1 MIKSYFQLVRFPGV
15 FTAFSNILIGYF
27 FLLQYSSETYPFP
40 FLLITTGM
48 LFSAGMLFNDYF
60 DLNADKKERPTRPL
74 PSGKISKQNT
84 LFLGISLLIIGNI
97 FSIFSGY
104 YSLILSLIMT
114 VLILFYNYKAKSYY
128 LIGIFCLAL
137 IRFLN
142 VFLGFST
149 VQPSLEIIQFS
160 IPIAIFVSGI
170 SIIAKNEI
178 NSIKIKPFILNKILN
193 IITIFYVFTL
203 IINYLQMF
211 SLFWL
216 SLFSLLSLNL
226 KMKNKNFNQDIQKK
240 ITLQLLS
247 IILLDA
253 TLVSIFS
260 SFYHALVVSLLIIPA
275 YVITRKLYLT

>member
-1 MIKSYFQLVRFPGV
+1 MIKNYFQLVRFPGV

-27 FLLQYSSETYPFP
+27 FILQSSSETYPFP

-48 LFSAGMLFNDYF
+48 FFSAGMIFNDYF
-60 DLNADKKERPTRPL
+60 DLDTDKKNRPNRPL
-74 PSGKISKQNT
+74 PSSKISKQNA
-84 LFLGISLLIIGNI
+84 LLLGISLLIIGNI

-104 YSLILSLIMT
+104 YSLILSLMMT
-114 VLILFYNYKAKSYY
+114 ALILFYNCKAKSYY
-128 LIGIFCLAL
+128 FIGIFCLAL

-142 VFLGFST
+142 VFLGFSI

-170 SIIAKNEI
+170 SIIAKDEI
-178 NSIKIKPFILNKILN
+178 DLIKIKSLIFNKILN
-193 IITIFYVFTL
+193 IITILYVFAL
-203 IINYLQMF
+203 IINYLQLF

-226 KMKNKNFNQDIQKK
+226 NIKNKNFNQNVQNK

-260 SFYHALVVSLLIIPA
+260 SFYYAFVVSLLIIPA